1 MLLTIKNIISL
12 VAFLCLVVYGI
23 IIMVKRL
30 AAKRIPIKCTE
41 NGASIEF
48 YNDVKSPDLDKRRM
62 GSSFMINCNKQRLML
77 LVNHWGAELDYKLR
91 EDGFIEMIYSVREE
105 NMPKLMKLCE
115 NAQNSKEIVTYIYNR
130 FSKDGYKAQINI
142 LNWLKLNGVEYS
154 SWSNV

>member
-1 MLLTIKNIISL
+1 MLTIKNIISL
-12 VAFLCLVVYGI
+12 VAFICLVVYGI
-23 IIMVKRL
+23 IIVVKRL

-41 NGASIEF
+41 DGASIEF
-48 YNDVKSPDLDKRRM
+48 YNDVKSPDLDKRRV

-77 LVNHWGAELDYKLR
+77 LVNHWGTELDYKLR

-105 NMPKLMKLCE
+105 QMPKLMKLCE
-115 NAQNSKEIVTYIYNR
+115 NAKNSKEIVTYIYNR

-142 LNWLKLNGVEYS
+142 LNWLKVNDVEYT

>member
-1 MLLTIKNIISL
+1 MLTIKNIISL

-30 AAKRIPIKCTE
+30 AAKRIPIKCSE

-48 YNDVKSPDLDKRRM
+48 YSDVKSPDLDKRRM

-77 LVNHWGAELDYKLR
+77 LVNHWGAEMDYKLR

-130 FSKDGYKAQINI
+130 FSKDGYKAPINI
-142 LNWLKLNGVEYS
+142 LNWLKLNDVEYS

>member
-1 MLLTIKNIISL
+1 MLTVKYFISF
-12 VAFLCLVVYGI
+12 VALLGLVVYGI
-23 IIMVKRL
+23 VVMAKRI
-30 AAKRIPIKCTE
+30 ASRRIPIKCSE

-48 YNDVKSPDLDKRRM
+48 YDDLNSPDENKRRV
-62 GSSFMINCNKQRLML
+62 GSSFRINCTNYRLML
-77 LVNHWGAELDYKLR
+77 MVNHWGAELDYKLR

-130 FSKDGYKAQINI
+130 FSKDGYKAPINI
-142 LNWLKLNGVEYS
+142 LNWLKVNDVEYS